1 MASVASNM
9 SEPPADQ
16 DTSSGNGGFSPRKR
30 RRTAKACAN
39 CRRRKI
45 RCSGG
50 EPCEPCRIGD
60 NVCFYEEG
68 GRMTATAYIQS
79 LERKLGELENLLKG
93 QQKGAAPLRS
103 PHQNGGTPS
112 EPPKSVPRSEPQ
124 SEPRSPG
131 SVAPTLPSPTTTL
144 QRVDTQGGA
153 PDQSASASLPQPD
166 EDIIETMVDVN
177 ERTRPMNTPGSG
189 NGTNVWDSH
198 RGSFAGLS
206 LLRRVHNLCRS
217 VSGLNQNEQASP
229 GDPFEDDLTHAF
241 DIAPPDADSTI
252 SWEAFALLPSRE
264 KIEHAIDVVVNQACC
279 NLQFLDREVL
289 TKVVDDVYDETEGEV
304 MSHARKPLAL
314 LYSVLALSRRYDVT
328 VPPADKKGE
337 RTINGL
343 RYFRAS
349 RALLDPANCQ
359 DVMSLRALLCM
370 ILYTQASSMMSTC
383 YSYICMAV
391 AASLQMGLFTES
403 ASKDLPESEKHVR
416 RRIAAVLYM
425 MDTYVT
431 TALGLPRTLRDMEP
445 DRALPTLTPPTSI
458 HDPMF
463 GTYAH
468 SRLIQI
474 LAVTVESNHPVT
486 KPIGQKNGFYG
497 VEYSKI
503 VATEEQ
509 LERWYNQ
516 LLVAPS
522 EQQAQ
527 PGGDD
532 SKLIRSQLMLRMYYA
547 HVQMVLYRPF
557 LHHALKDVRRSS
569 RVSMKAYACGSA
581 CIKASMQVVWLAERM
596 EASDLFNAAHWFVT
610 LIVAFT
616 AACLVLFV
624 TSNQG
629 DPTVDE
635 TAEAVRRIRDLC
647 SRHAQHNTSMRR
659 CLHFLESLPQGPP
672 PAGPSFEP
680 WNAFNENL
688 TNFAEAFRSSE
699 ESPHQTLQGEAG
711 DDEVLQ
717 AHNLPQLR
725 SFLNTRM

>member
-1 MASVASNM
+1 M
-9 SEPPADQ
+9 SEPPADP
-16 DTSSGNGGFSPRKR
+16 DESSGNGGFSPRKR

-131 SVAPTLPSPTTTL
+131 SVAPTLPSPTATL

-289 TKVVDDVYDETEGEV
+289 TKVVDDVYDETEGEE

-328 VPPADKKGE
+328 VPPPDKKGE

-547 HVQMVLYRPF
+547 
-557 LHHALKDVRRSS
+557 
-569 RVSMKAYACGSA
+569 
-581 CIKASMQVVWLAERM
+581 
-596 EASDLFNAAHWFVT
+596 
-610 LIVAFT
+610 
-616 AACLVLFV
+616 
-624 TSNQG
+624 
-629 DPTVDE
+629 
-635 TAEAVRRIRDLC
+635 
-647 SRHAQHNTSMRR
+647 
-659 CLHFLESLPQGPP
+659 
-672 PAGPSFEP
+672 
-680 WNAFNENL
+680 
-688 TNFAEAFRSSE
+688 
-699 ESPHQTLQGEAG
+699 
-711 DDEVLQ
+711 
-717 AHNLPQLR
+717 
-725 SFLNTRM
+725 